1 MPTTPIQDATLLKKT
16 ETTNAVERPLDVE
29 EIYAQRSMEEQAIV
43 DGLSFSA
50 LDNFIETDHVN
61 ALISQPSN
69 S

>member
-1 MPTTPIQDATLLKKT
+1 M
-16 ETTNAVERPLDVE
+16 ERPLDVE